1 MHVVSRED
9 PHPVSADEVDP
20 DRVNHFFPIRRRD
33 YHLGEYIDQGM
44 KCRGIRRELLDLL
57 LAIAASN
64 DPNEFVALLREENG
78 VIEECDL
85 VPGTV
90 TNEDSASVLLDMMPL
105 DPRRAGSAHSHP
117 NGVLEPSD
125 ADLSFFPR
133 TGRYH
138 LIIGWPYEEGD
149 WACFTAD
156 GGPYDLEVIE

>member
-1 MHVVSRED
+1 
-9 PHPVSADEVDP
+9 
-20 DRVNHFFPIRRRD
+20 
-33 YHLGEYIDQGM
+33 M
-44 KCRGIRRELLDLL
+44 KVRGIRQELLDLL
-57 LAIAASN
+57 LAIGASN
-64 DPNEFVALLREENG
+64 DPNEFVALLRERDG

-105 DPRRAGSAHSHP
+105 DTHRAGSAHSHP
-117 NGVLEPSD
+117 NGVLQPSN

-138 LIIGWPYEEGD
+138 LIIGWPYETGD

-156 GGPYDLEVIE
+156 GAPYEIEVLP